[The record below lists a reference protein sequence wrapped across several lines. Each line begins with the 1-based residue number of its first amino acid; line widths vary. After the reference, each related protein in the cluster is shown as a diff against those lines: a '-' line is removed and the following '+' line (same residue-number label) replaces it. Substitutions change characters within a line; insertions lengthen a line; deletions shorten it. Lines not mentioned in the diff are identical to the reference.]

1 MFGNG
6 KCFPA
11 DGKVPCANRYAYTVA
26 YTFHALFTCCTV
38 VQSKVLRTTW
48 SVNANKTT
56 LYPSH
61 SETLWPIDTIF
72 GSINYALEMYKPTK
86 FGADRLKGGAAT
98 RWWNITTL
106 CIFSVCMY
114 VSIYPLMTFFAYS
127 TGRTARSI
135 FIVNG
140 FNDAL
145 SSKERPFGGKI
156 HTNSSFGGPMP
167 LKRPKIPLLNGNPS
181 QN

>member
-1 MFGNG
+1 MHSIVD
-6 KCFPA
+6 C
-11 DGKVPCANRYAYTVA
+11 CHANSVCIYWAYI
-26 YTFHALFTCCTV
+26 TCCTV

-106 CIFSVCMY
+106 CIFSVCIY
-114 VSIYPLMTFFAYS
+114 LSIHWWLSSPTPQVELL
-127 TGRTARSI
+127 ARS
-135 FIVNG
+135 
-140 FNDAL
+140 L
-145 SSKERPFGGKI
+145 SLMASTTRCPVRKG
-156 HTNSSFGGPMP
+156 
-167 LKRPKIPLLNGNPS
+167 LLEEKFTQIQVLGVQCP
-181 QN
+181 